1 MFWKSIRFRLAL
13 LYTGIL
19 LITLIA
25 FGVVSYLFVRDTLLS
40 NLEYS
45 LQSEIDWLKWKVP
58 ETETGKV
65 TKGKIRKAVQQSVT
79 SPTPDTVKLLVKA
92 DAVKRGKMK
101 KTKPVPFPQTFPTT
115 AQKITKADSL
125 KAVHQYDETWN
136 QIYQHIL
143 QNSKNQFIYV
153 LDNKARDA
161 IFSSPNLWTD
171 TLSYVSI
178 PQENTTFLTDAY
190 YRNQTLRM
198 AALKTASYTYYVG
211 YPLREVN
218 DILNNLFSLFIYLIP
233 VALLISFSGGWFLAK
248 KSLRPVDEIS
258 RRARHIT
265 ASNLNQQIPQTDSN
279 DEISRLIS
287 TFNEMIARLNRS
299 FEHTRQFS
307 IDVSHELR
315 TPLTIMRG
323 EIELALRSR
332 KTPAAYRQVL
342 ASTLDEIIR
351 MSNII
356 DNLLTLTKSD
366 LGQTE
371 IYFEDLSLDD
381 IMMQLYEDSEVL
393 ASKKNIRVNL
403 SRVDEVKVRGDK
415 VRLRQLLLNLVDN
428 AIKYTPKKGEVSL
441 SLEQENGQAKIVV
454 SDTGIG
460 IPPEA
465 LDKIFDRFYRVD
477 KARSREPG
485 GSGLGLS
492 ISKWIAET
500 HGGKIEVKSEV
511 GKGST
516 FTVYLPTT
524 SEVLHS

>member
-19 LITLIA
+19 LMTLTA

-45 LQSEIDWLKWKVP
+45 LRSEIDWLKWVVP
-58 ETETGKV
+58 ETETGKGTQAKV
-65 TKGKIRKAVQQSVT
+65 KKAGQQLPTSVA
-79 SPTPDTVKLLVKA
+79 PDTVRVLVKA
-92 DAVKRGKMK
+92 DKVRKGRTS
-101 KTKPVPFPQTFPTT
+101 KTKAPPLSQTLPTAT
-115 AQKITKADSL
+115 QKITKADSL
-125 KAVHQYDETWN
+125 RAVHQYDETWN
-136 QIYQHIL
+136 QVYQHIL
-143 QNSKNQFIYV
+143 RSSKNQFIYV
-153 LDNKARDA
+153 LENRTREA

-171 TLSYVSI
+171 TLSYISI

-198 AALKTASYTYYVG
+198 AALKTPSYTYYVG
-211 YPLREVN
+211 YPLREIS

-248 KSLRPVDEIS
+248 KSLRPVDDIS

-265 ASNLNQQIPQTDSN
+265 ASNLNQQIPETDSN

-287 TFNEMIARLNRS
+287 TFNEMILRLNKS

-332 KTPAAYRQVL
+332 KTPNRYRQVL

-351 MSNII
+351 MSSII
-356 DNLLTLTKSD
+356 DNLLMLTKSD
-366 LGQTE
+366 LGETE
-371 IYFEDLSLDD
+371 MHYEDVSLYD
-381 IMMQLYEDSEVL
+381 IMIQLYEDGEIL
-393 ASKKNIRVNL
+393 ASKKKIRVNL
-403 SRVDEVKVRGDK
+403 SRADNVRVKGDK

-428 AIKYTPKKGEVSL
+428 AVKYTADNGEISL
-441 SLEQENGQAKIVV
+441 SLTQENRKAKIVV
-454 SDTGIG
+454 SDTGVG

-465 LDKIFDRFYRVD
+465 LEKIFDRFYRVD
-477 KARSREPG
+477 KARSRELG

-492 ISKWIAET
+492 IAKWVAET
-500 HGGKIEVKSEV
+500 HGGKIEVESEV

-516 FTVYLPTT
+516 FTVYLPVANEAPE
-524 SEVLHS
+524 S